1 MPWFTAHHFA
11 YYVSRSKHVPIFF
24 LDFVTNALPFVRTVE
39 TVLLCRSKWLETKYR
54 KPPFVSYSTI
64 LFHVIVVMSIKK
76 SKCTLEFKKLDRD
89 LSYNKCH
96 ALRTSWQV
104 SFLWFVQELCQ
115 KVNLYFVLFVRFITL
130 CYRLLCCSW
139 WSRIYKNV
147 F

>member
-1 MPWFTAHHFA
+1 MSRSHAMTHFA

-39 TVLLCRSKWLETKYR
+39 TVFLCRSKWLETTYT

-64 LFHVIVVMSIKK
+64 LFHVIVVMSTKK
-76 SKCTLEFKKLDRD
+76 SKC
-89 LSYNKCH
+89 H
-96 ALRTSWQV
+96 ALGTSWQV

-130 CYRLLCCSW
+130 CYRLLFCSW